1 MSKTT
6 ILFLLI
12 RLKSFMSNLFL
23 CIQKKAR
30 QNVGLKFNM
39 IIEEVSSVIYHQVPH
54 NGLIVIVKFLV
65 SQPSF
70 TIT

>member
-1 MSKTT
+1 MYSK
-6 ILFLLI
+6 
-12 RLKSFMSNLFL
+12 KSPTK
-23 CIQKKAR
+23 CRA
-30 QNVGLKFNM
+30 KFNM
-39 IIEEVSSVIYHQVPH
+39 IIEEVSTVIYHQVPH